1 MGSMIS
7 LSTETQ
13 FLLGAG
19 GHARVLL
26 DGLLLT
32 GITIDGILDPD
43 LAVGTLV
50 RGLPVLGNDD
60 YLLGTDPSLVVAW
73 IGVGASPSTQRRRT
87 VFEHVA
93 AQSLTV
99 GSFIH
104 PTATISSEATL
115 ARGAQ
120 VMAGAVIQTN
130 ASVGRNAIINAN
142 VTIEHDCVVGDHA
155 AISSGAI
162 LCGNVGVGESAFVGA
177 GAVVLPGVTIG
188 AGACVGAGAVVTKNV
203 EVATIVYGN
212 PAAPIGK
219 VAG

>member
-1 MGSMIS
+1 MGLMNS
-7 LSTETQ
+7 LNTKTE

-26 DGLLLT
+26 DGLLSI
-32 GITIDGILDPD
+32 GNTIDGVLDPD

-60 YLLGTDPSLVVAW
+60 YLLGADPALVVAW
-73 IGVGASPSTQRRRT
+73 IGVGASPSTQRRRA
-87 VFEHVA
+87 VFEYVV
-93 AQSLTV
+93 AQSLVV
-99 GSFIH
+99 GSFSH
-104 PTATISSEATL
+104 PTATISPEATL
-115 ARGAQ
+115 ACGAQ
-120 VMAGAVIQTN
+120 VMAGAAIQTN
-130 ASVGRNAIINAN
+130 ASVGRNAIINTN

-162 LCGNVGVGESAFVGA
+162 LCGNVVVGESAFIGA

-203 EVATIVYGN
+203 EAATMVYGN

>member
-1 MGSMIS
+1 MGLMIN
-7 LSTETQ
+7 LNTEIQ
-13 FLLGAG
+13 FLLGVG

-26 DGLLLT
+26 DGLFLT

-50 RGLPVLGNDD
+50 RGIPVLGNDD
-60 YLLGTDPSLVVAW
+60 YLIGADPALVVTW
-73 IGVGASPSTQRRRT
+73 IGIGASPSTRRRRA
-87 VFEHVA
+87 VFERVA
-93 AQSLTV
+93 AQSLTI

-104 PTATISSEATL
+104 PTATISPEVTL
-115 ARGAQ
+115 AHGAQ

-130 ASVGRNAIINAN
+130 ASVGRNVIINTNA
-142 VTIEHDCVVGDHA
+142 TIEHDCVVGDHA

-162 LCGNVGVGESAFVGA
+162 LCGNVVVGESAFIGA

-203 EVATIVYGN
+203 EVATMVYGN

-219 VAG
+219 VSG